1 MKWGKITAILLALT
15 MGVSLAAC
23 TPKKAADQA
32 NSSPVQGTQ
41 TQSELQPE
49 TGAKLVIWES
59 KEEKSFT
66 EQMAKKFTEKYHV
79 EIQIDELSPTDQVTR
94 LSTDGPTGLAADVV
108 IFPHDQLG
116 RAATANL
123 ILPNDVFAEKTK
135 EENTEAAVQ
144 GVTYDGKLYG
154 YPRAAETYALYYNK
168 ELVKDAPKSFDDVIS
183 FGKNYTDKEKNKY
196 GLMWETGNFYFNY
209 PFFASTGGYVFGKN
223 GTDKHD
229 IGLNNEG
236 SLEGMK
242 TYTGLKEILPV
253 NTGDIN
259 PDIKRGLF
267 TSGDAAMDINGPW
280 ELAGYK
286 KALGDKLGVIPIP
299 AISGQP
305 AVSFSGIKAWYV
317 NAYSKY
323 PNAAK
328 LFARFASDKEAQL
341 LLNKTVGS
349 VPANKEALE
358 DAQIKNDPYISAFA
372 EQFKHSQPMPSIPE
386 TGNVWNP
393 MGAAFSEIWNNNK
406 DVKSSLDH
414 AVKQMKDLNNGAG
427 K

>member
-1 MKWGKITAILLALT
+1 MKWGKSTAVLLALT
-15 MGVSLAAC
+15 MSLSLAAC
-23 TPKKAADQA
+23 TPKKAANQA
-32 NSSPVQGTQ
+32 DSSPAQGAQ

-49 TGAKLVIWES
+49 AGAKLIIWES
-59 KEEKSFT
+59 KEEKTFT
-66 EQMAKKFTEKYHV
+66 EQIAKKFTEKYHV

-94 LSTDGPTGLAADVV
+94 LLTDGPTGLAADVV

-123 ILPNDVFAEKTK
+123 VLPNDVFGDKTK
-135 EENTEAAVQ
+135 QENTEIAVQ
-144 GVTYDGKLYG
+144 GVTYGGKMYG

-168 ELVKDAPKSFDDVIS
+168 DLVKEAPKSFEDVVS
-183 FGKNYTDKEKNKY
+183 FGKTYMDKENNKY

-223 GTDKHD
+223 GTDKND

-242 TYTGLKEILPV
+242 TYISLKEILPV

-267 TSGDAAMDINGPW
+267 TSGDVAMDINGPW

-286 KALGDKLGVIPIP
+286 KALGDKLGITPVPTI
-299 AISGQP
+299 GGKP

-358 DAQIKNDPYISAFA
+358 NAQIKNDPYVSAFA
-372 EQFKHSQPMPSIPE
+372 EQFKNSQPMLSNPE
-386 TGNVWNP
+386 TSNVWNP
-393 MGAAFSEIWNNNK
+393 MGAAFAEIWNNNK
-406 DVKSSLDH
+406 DVKSSLDN
-414 AVKQMKDLNNGAG
+414 AVKQMKDLNNGAV

>member
-1 MKWGKITAILLALT
+1 
-15 MGVSLAAC
+15 MGE
-23 TPKKAADQA
+23 
-32 NSSPVQGTQ
+32 QGRKT
-41 TQSELQPE
+41 
-49 TGAKLVIWES
+49 
-59 KEEKSFT
+59 FT
-66 EQMAKKFTEKYHV
+66 EQIAKKFTEKYHV

-94 LSTDGPTGLAADVV
+94 LLTDGPTGLAADVV

-123 ILPNDVFAEKTK
+123 VLPNDVFGDKTK
-135 EENTEAAVQ
+135 QENTEIAVQ
-144 GVTYDGKLYG
+144 GVTYGGKMYG

-168 ELVKDAPKSFDDVIS
+168 DLVKEAPKSFEDVVS
-183 FGKNYTDKEKNKY
+183 FGKTYMDKENNKY

-223 GTDKHD
+223 GTDKND

-242 TYTGLKEILPV
+242 TYISLKEILPV

-267 TSGDAAMDINGPW
+267 TSGDVAMDINGPW

-286 KALGDKLGVIPIP
+286 KALGDKLGITPVPTI
-299 AISGQP
+299 GGKP

-358 DAQIKNDPYISAFA
+358 NAQIKNDPYVSAFA
-372 EQFKHSQPMPSIPE
+372 EQFKNSQPMPSNPE
-386 TGNVWNP
+386 TSNVWNP
-393 MGAAFSEIWNNNK
+393 MGAAFAEIWNNNK
-406 DVKSSLDH
+406 DVKSSLDN
-414 AVKQMKDLNNGAG
+414 AVKQMKDLNNGAV